1 MIPQQDSEE
10 MTIDT
15 DLACDQRGLEKG
27 GREKSVAIVR
37 KQKGGDNEEL
47 VAARARAE
55 EEQDRVV
62 GIINNLLDNLTADNR
77 EFVDG
82 RLKELSSQRKQL
94 ESRLAELDRL
104 AASQAEINSIV
115 TEALQFIT
123 GLKFTLD
130 QGLPQ
135 EKLCALRQ
143 CVERILIDKPGGS
156 VIVKI
161 KAVPASPIQEVEELA
176 CELAP
181 ADAVAA
187 Q

>member
-1 MIPQQDSEE
+1 M
-10 MTIDT
+10 
-15 DLACDQRGLEKG
+15 
-27 GREKSVAIVR
+27 
-37 KQKGGDNEEL
+37 
-47 VAARARAE
+47 
-55 EEQDRVV
+55 
-62 GIINNLLDNLTADNR
+62 
-77 EFVDG
+77 
-82 RLKELSSQRKQL
+82 KELNNQRKQL

-115 TEALQFIT
+115 TEALQFIS

-143 CVERILIDKPGGS
+143 CVERILIDKPAKS

-161 KAVPASPIQEVEELA
+161 KAVPASTIKEVEELPR
-176 CELAP
+176 ELGS